1 LTWAHKNVGLIAEAA
16 GQHLLLSFL
25 SVLIGCAI
33 ALVLGIV
40 SARRPK
46 LYATFLTIAGI
57 IFVIPSLALFAF
69 LIPIMGLGMKPAL
82 TGLSS
87 YCLLILLRNV
97 VTGLRS
103 VPDEVLDAADGMG
116 FSRWQRLL
124 RVELPLALPLIVS
137 GVRIALVTVI
147 GIATVA
153 AFIDAGGLG
162 AIILAGIDQNYPEK
176 VIVGG
181 GLTALIAVS
190 FDFLMTWIERLML
203 RWRQE

>member
-1 LTWAHKNVGLIAEAA
+1 MTWAHKNVGLIAEAA
-16 GQHLLLSFL
+16 GQHLWLSFL
-25 SVLIGCAI
+25 SVCIGCAI

-69 LIPIMGLGMKPAL
+69 LIPIMGLGMMPAL

-103 VPDEVLDAADGMG
+103 VPDDVLDAADGMG

-124 RVELPLALPLIVS
+124 RVEMPLALPLIVS
-137 GVRIALVTVI
+137 GIRIALVTVI

-190 FDFLMTWIERLML
+190 FDFLMTWIERQML

>member
-1 LTWAHKNVGLIAEAA
+1 MTWAHKNIGLIAEAA

-33 ALVLGIV
+33 ALVLGII

-46 LYATFLTIAGI
+46 LYAAFLTIAGI

-69 LIPIMGLGMKPAL
+69 LIPFMGLGMKPAL

-103 VPDEVLDAADGMG
+103 VPEDVLDAADGMG
-116 FSRWQRLL
+116 FSRWQRL
-124 RVELPLALPLIVS
+124 VQIELPLALPLIVS
-137 GVRIALVTVI
+137 GIRIALVTVI

-162 AIILAGIDQNYPEK
+162 SIILAGIDQNWPEK
-176 VIVGG
+176 IIVGG
-181 GLTALIAVS
+181 GLTALIAVF
-190 FDFLMTWIERLML
+190 FDFIMTKIERRML
-203 RWRQE
+203 RWRQA